1 MRRCI
6 TAYKLPRYG
15 KPAFSLSQAPTGA
28 DSLSITPTACLP
40 RDTSHPTDFPSCQ
53 SFIQSSTQS
62 FTQSSIQSSIISFR
76 CQYIIKGK
84 VIQDQTPKA
93 MSPSS
98 NPASAGRMR
107 DILKKLPNEI
117 LNMIMANLLWT
128 DTEQMDIGQD
138 TFIQWITGEN
148 WDYENSLR
156 EAHHNL
162 HNAALASP
170 KFSESANHYLYR
182 MLEITRPQALM
193 NIWKSLSIYPDNA
206 ASIHYL
212 LCRVVFD
219 SPTTQSTVTMRASDL
234 LQHTPLPRWANGV
247 QLSSLDLQPKNH
259 LAQRFFLDILRR
271 CTKLKRLHLHHEA
284 AQLIEGLP
292 SLAGAP
298 QMPLYAL
305 GQTLCTLV
313 FEDEEERAGVHG
325 PLTCGERL
333 QGLAQ
338 LVMPNLREIEAL
350 AWDGTWQMVL
360 QNSQNRPPL
369 TIVQRILSLA
379 IDHNQFYEAQPV
391 LQPVGLKDMTC
402 LEKFEV
408 HTCLL
413 TPENSGRPALPLGS
427 HNLNHQLTEHAGALK
442 ILHIDAPIKQF
453 EDPLPHPEGDRL
465 LTCLSALRTL
475 VSLNISLHLLFPTL
489 AAFWDGLEGEPHERE
504 VLRTF
509 LDQCPHTLQNIHF
522 LEDWHPTSFGL
533 SEDEDSEKVSQDA
546 LIKLVT
552 HMYDS
557 WLMRNGKPQQRT
569 LQLTPKLKSLYA
581 ERTHA
586 EIMSTTKDLRASRVV
601 GTWLQHT
608 YTYRLF
614 DEVSYTGVHEQLL
627 PLELADWLR

>member
-1 MRRCI
+1 MRE
-6 TAYKLPRYG
+6 
-15 KPAFSLSQAPTGA
+15 
-28 DSLSITPTACLP
+28 
-40 RDTSHPTDFPSCQ
+40 
-53 SFIQSSTQS
+53 
-62 FTQSSIQSSIISFR
+62 
-76 CQYIIKGK
+76 
-84 VIQDQTPKA
+84 
-93 MSPSS
+93 
-98 NPASAGRMR
+98 
-107 DILKKLPNEI
+107 ILKKLPNEI

-219 SPTTQSTVTMRASDL
+219 SPTTQSTVTMRASNL

-259 LAQRFFLDILRR
+259 LAQRFFLDIIRR

-284 AQLIEGLP
+284 AQLIQGLP

-298 QMPLYAL
+298 QIPLSAL
-305 GQTLCTLV
+305 GQTLCNLV

-338 LVMPNLREIEAL
+338 LVMPNLREIEAV
-350 AWDGTWQMVL
+350 AWDGTWQIVL
-360 QNSQNRPPL
+360 QNSENRPPL

-379 IDHNQFYEAQPV
+379 IDHNQFFEARPV
-391 LQPVGLKDMTC
+391 LQPVGLQDMTC
-402 LEKFEV
+402 LEVFEV
-408 HTCLL
+408 RTCLL
-413 TPENSGRPALPLGS
+413 TPENAGRPALPLGS
-427 HNLNHQLTEHAGALK
+427 HNLNHQLAEHAEGLK

-453 EDPLPHPEGDRL
+453 ENPSPHPEGDRL

-475 VSLNISLHLLFPTL
+475 VSLKISLHLLFPTL
-489 AAFWDGLEGEPHERE
+489 AGFRDDLEGEERE

-509 LDQCPHTLQNIHF
+509 LNQCPNTLQNIHF
-522 LEDWHPTSFGL
+522 LEDWHPISFGL
-533 SEDEDSEKVSQDA
+533 SGSDDPIEVSQEA
-546 LIKLVT
+546 LYRLVM
-552 HMYDS
+552 HMYDN
-557 WLMRNGKPQQRT
+557 WLMRNDKPQQRT
-569 LQLTPKLKSLYA
+569 LQLTPQRESLYA
-581 ERTHA
+581 EQTHA
-586 EIMSTTKDLRASRVV
+586 GIMSSTRDLRASCLKRI
-601 GTWLQHT
+601 WYQPI
-608 YTYRLF
+608 YTYSLV
-614 DEVSYTGVHEQLL
+614 DEVLYTGVHEQLL
-627 PLELADWLR
+627 SLELVDWLR

>member
-1 MRRCI
+1 
-6 TAYKLPRYG
+6 
-15 KPAFSLSQAPTGA
+15 
-28 DSLSITPTACLP
+28 
-40 RDTSHPTDFPSCQ
+40 
-53 SFIQSSTQS
+53 
-62 FTQSSIQSSIISFR
+62 
-76 CQYIIKGK
+76 
-84 VIQDQTPKA
+84 
-93 MSPSS
+93 
-98 NPASAGRMR
+98 MR
-107 DILKKLPNEI
+107 DVLKKVPNEI

-170 KFSESANHYLYR
+170 IFSESANHHLYR
-182 MLEITRPQALM
+182 MLEITHPQALM

-206 ASIHYL
+206 ASIKYL

-234 LQHTPLPRWANGV
+234 LQHKPLPRWANGV
-247 QLSSLDLQPKNH
+247 HLSSLDLQPKNH
-259 LAQRFFLDILRR
+259 LAQRFFLDIIRR

-284 AQLIEGLP
+284 AQLIQGLP

-298 QMPLYAL
+298 QIPLSAL
-305 GQTLCTLV
+305 GQTLCNLV

-338 LVMPNLREIEAL
+338 LVMPFLREIEAV

-379 IDHNQFYEAQPV
+379 IDHNQFFEARPV
-391 LQPVGLKDMTC
+391 LQPVGLKDMSC

-408 HTCLL
+408 RTCLL
-413 TPENSGRPALPLGS
+413 TPENSGRPALPLGCHS
-427 HNLNHQLTEHAGALK
+427 LNHQLAEHTKGLK
-442 ILHIDAPIKQF
+442 ILHIDAPIKEF

-489 AAFWDGLEGEPHERE
+489 AGFWGGLEGEPHERE

-509 LDQCPHTLQNIHF
+509 LEQCPHTLQNIHF

-533 SEDEDSEKVSQDA
+533 SEGEDSTEVSQYA
-546 LIKLVT
+546 LCKLVM
-552 HMYDS
+552 HMYDN
-557 WLMRNGKPQQRT
+557 WLMRNEKPQQRT
-569 LQLTPKLKSLYA
+569 LQLTPQHKSLYA
-581 ERTHA
+581 KKTHA
-586 EIMSTTKDLRASRVV
+586 KIMSSTKNLRFSCIERPSC
-601 GTWLQHT
+601 QHM
-608 YTYRLF
+608 YTYQLV
-614 DEVSYTGVHEQLL
+614 DEVYYRGVHEQLL
-627 PLELADWLR
+627 PLELSDWLR